1 MRSSP
6 ADRRLVRGTPID
18 KSLINNHHT
27 PFVPGQQVEPH
38 ISSAAHE
45 GFSVMVAVAVSTP
58 NVVLR
63 VAVTVAS

>member
-1 MRSSP
+1 MAASVLPGPDPGHRRAKTRTAVP
-6 ADRRLVRGTPID
+6 RRLV
-18 KSLINNHHT
+18 
-27 PFVPGQQVEPH
+27 EPP